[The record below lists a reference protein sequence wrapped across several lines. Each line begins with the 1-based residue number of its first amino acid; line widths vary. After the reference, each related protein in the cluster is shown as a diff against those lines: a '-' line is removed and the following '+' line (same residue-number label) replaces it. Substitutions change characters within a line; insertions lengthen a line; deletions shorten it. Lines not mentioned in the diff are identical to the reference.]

1 MASCSDKQ
9 YLEVFPSVKAINEYG
24 YLSAEEFS
32 LLVMSLAFA
41 IIYGISCL
49 ALILMTYLNKSGT
62 LHYIFIVALVF
73 DLIDSYTL
81 YNILTRKNE
90 GIDSIVSY

>member
-9 YLEVFPSVKAINEYG
+9 YLEVFPSVKAANEYG

-49 ALILMTYLNKSGT
+49 ALILMTYLNKSGII
-62 LHYIFIVALVF
+62 HYIFIVTLAF
-73 DLIDSYTL
+73 DVIDSYTL
-81 YNILTRKNE
+81 YNILAKKNE
-90 GIDSIVSY
+90 GIDSIIYY